1 MNASRYLGTALAVV
15 SLATVYHLYSQ
26 SIEVKNFRA
35 QRLAGVQALAE
46 LTHPP
51 LQGESMSRRLDVVIN
66 QADLLQQAGYDPE
79 VVEDLRSHKVELAEG
94 KSTPLALMERQQ
106 ALNSVEIPQ
115 LEASIT
121 VSLAL
126 LGVCSVGLLLTA
138 LWYSGPLPKEEPN
151 PKPPAKPEPS
161 PPLSFTEVAIEAR
174 APDPEKGISA
184 RGYTERVLQSLSN
197 FLVLTDRFGQ
207 IQLVNV
213 AVCDSLGYQQSEL
226 MGQPIS
232 QLMPP
237 ECSKLATR
245 PGDYEAVYLG
255 KNGKKI
261 PVLVSCSEVFD
272 QEKKFDGLVVVAQ
285 DISERHKAEIALKER
300 EAKLRVLAERLV
312 TAQES
317 ERQRVARDLHDGM
330 LQSVIAAELQLSSFL
345 RRLKKS
351 ESSLDSKPL
360 VEGVDCL
367 KEAVGQGRLLINDL
381 RPPTLDKFGLA
392 KSLRQET
399 EKLGRTLGCEAE
411 MDCAEDLEALPH
423 QVETALFR
431 ICQEAF
437 NNIRKYAKPKSVR
450 VTLETQGSELVLR
463 VIDDGVGFDPS
474 TTEKGVGQD
483 SMRERAE
490 LLGGLFSLESNEGA
504 GTKIEARVPLTG

>member
-1 MNASRYLGTALAVV
+1 MSKSRYVGAALAVV
-15 SLATVYHLYSQ
+15 SLATAYHLYTQ
-26 SIEVKNFRA
+26 SLQMKDIMA
-35 QRLAGVQALAE
+35 QRLAGVQALA
-46 LTHPP
+46 LLSRPP
-51 LQGESMSRRLDVVIN
+51 LPGESAAHRQDVVVE
-66 QADLLQQAGYDPE
+66 QADQLQQAGYNLA
-79 VVEDLRSHKVELAEG
+79 VVEDIRLHKAELAEG
-94 KSTPLALMERQQ
+94 KMTPLALMERQQ
-106 ALNSVEIPQ
+106 ALTAVELPRR
-115 LEASIT
+115 EASFT
-121 VSLAL
+121 VSLTV
-126 LGVCSVGLLLTA
+126 LGICSVGLLLTA
-138 LWYSGPLPKEEPN
+138 LWSPGSIQREAP
-151 PKPPAKPEPS
+151 PEPARS
-161 PPLSFTEVAIEAR
+161 EPAPPLSFTEVAIESR
-174 APDPEKGISA
+174 TPDPEKGISA

-272 QEKKFDGLVVVAQ
+272 QGKKFDGLVVVAQ
-285 DISERHKAEIALKER
+285 DISERHKAENALKER
-300 EAKLRVLAERLV
+300 ETKLRVLAERLV

-351 ESSLDSKPL
+351 DSSLDSKPL

-399 EKLGRTLGCEAE
+399 EKLGRTLDCEAE
-411 MDCAEDLEALPH
+411 MECPESLEALPH

-437 NNIRKYAKPKSVR
+437 NNIRKYARPKSVR
-450 VTLETQGSELVLR
+450 VSLRTEGSDLVLQ

-474 TTEKGVGQD
+474 TTDKGVGQD

-490 LLGGLFSLESNEGA
+490 LLGGVFRLESSKGA
-504 GTKIEARVPLTG
+504 GTKVEARVPLTG